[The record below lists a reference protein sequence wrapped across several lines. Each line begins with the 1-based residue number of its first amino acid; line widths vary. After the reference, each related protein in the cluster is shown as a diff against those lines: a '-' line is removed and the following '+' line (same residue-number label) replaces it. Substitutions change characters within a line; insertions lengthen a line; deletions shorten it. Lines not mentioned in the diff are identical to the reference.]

1 MELEHFGQELLELEE
16 RLAQGAKGVKI
27 HPGLSRFYPADEK
40 MFPLY
45 ERLSALGVPIL
56 VAPGTRAIFGPV
68 VLPPPMGADAL
79 ELWDITVRS
88 AKFPGLYEMK
98 RPKTSG
104 DLQHIAEVFNPYL
117 RGREWETIQKP
128 AL

>member
-1 MELEHFGQELLELEE
+1 MPGMARSVELSTSRHDFAVNEL
-16 RLAQGAKGVKI
+16 AG
-27 HPGLSRFYPADEK
+27 F
-40 MFPLY
+40 
-45 ERLSALGVPIL
+45 GVPIL

-68 VLPPPMGADAL
+68 VLPPPMGSDAL
-79 ELWDITVRS
+79 ELWDITLRS